1 MSKEK
6 VKQVPVYLLPGK
18 YDTVKKLATSNRESL
33 TKWIE
38 SAIDAKIKKEDK

>member
-1 MSKEK
+1 MKKSN
-6 VKQVPVYLLPGK
+6 VKQVPVYLL
-18 YDTVKKLATSNRESL
+18 DTKHAKVKQLAEGSRESL